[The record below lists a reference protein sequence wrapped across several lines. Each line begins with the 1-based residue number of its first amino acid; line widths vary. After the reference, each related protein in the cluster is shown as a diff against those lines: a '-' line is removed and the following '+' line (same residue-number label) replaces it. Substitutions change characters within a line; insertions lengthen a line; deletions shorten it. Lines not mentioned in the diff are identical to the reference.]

1 MKKTWL
7 MVMSLI
13 LVSTVCTC
21 KQEPNSS
28 YMEEVESVVKEYN
41 AAALQAH
48 QNNPVGYLKIY
59 EIARNDNN
67 KYPDEYSSVAGDDLF
82 NLLYSNAELW
92 IRTFSK
98 IDVEK
103 FKDFVKRHGIEVATL
118 PEGVSNEQFKETIF
132 RNLEKIKGDKK
143 EMELVDYILGL
154 YNKKR
159 R

>member
-103 FKDFVKRHGIEVATL
+103 F
-118 PEGVSNEQFKETIF
+118 
-132 RNLEKIKGDKK
+132 
-143 EMELVDYILGL
+143 
-154 YNKKR
+154 
-159 R
+159 